1 MKIDTN
7 SLKAMAANPSAA
19 DPAAVAREFEALL
32 VAEVWK
38 RAAGQSL
45 GASKLL
51 SGGSSGR
58 MYREMLVEEVVR
70 RAVDD
75 GGFGLGA
82 EIAQRIETPE
92 GAPSGRAQ
100 PHEPPPSEGERD
112 G

>member
-1 MKIDTN
+1 MKIDTQ
-7 SLKAMAANPSAA
+7 SLKAMAANPSGA
-19 DPAAVAREFEALL
+19 DPATVAREFEALL

-51 SGGSSGR
+51 SGGSSGQ

-70 RAVDD
+70 RAVDA

-82 EIAQRIETPE
+82 QIAQQIAVPEDASARRVDPHESPPPE
-92 GAPSGRAQ
+92 GDPDA
-100 PHEPPPSEGERD
+100 
-112 G
+112 